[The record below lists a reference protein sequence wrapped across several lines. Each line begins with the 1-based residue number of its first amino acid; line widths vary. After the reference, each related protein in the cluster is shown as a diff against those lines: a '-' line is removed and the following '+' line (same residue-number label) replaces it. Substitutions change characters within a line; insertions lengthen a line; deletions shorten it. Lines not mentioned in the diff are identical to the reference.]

1 MFMTYLATISC
12 TSATFVQL
20 GSLVELASAGIRC
33 TFKSA
38 MCRRACIGAGPRGA
52 GVLAKA
58 IARGRGI
65 IGWMAG
71 AHRSQVEK
79 EIEEP

>member
-1 MFMTYLATISC
+1 MFMTYMETISR
-12 TSATFVQL
+12 TSAPSAQL
-20 GSLVELASAGIRC
+20 GGLLQFAPAGIRRNM
-33 TFKSA
+33 KSA
-38 MCRRACIGAGPRGA
+38 TCKRTCIGVGPRGA

-65 IGWMAG
+65 VGWLAG
-71 AHRSQVEK
+71 AHRSQVEQ

>member
-1 MFMTYLATISC
+1 MFMTYMETISR
-12 TSATFVQL
+12 TSAPSMQL
-20 GSLVELASAGIRC
+20 GGLFQCAPAGIRRNM
-33 TFKSA
+33 KSA
-38 MCRRACIGAGPRGA
+38 TCRRACIGVGPRGA

-65 IGWMAG
+65 ICWLAG